1 MKTWNIQ
8 WHTMTYNIIWQYIM
22 TVFNPL
28 SLKKAHACRWSVDSR
43 WGANCKAFLHELAWP
58 NHPNPGTATQYYAE
72 LRSTTQYYA
81 QPILRLLNLQRTF
94 LNIHCKSPSAAQKC
108 HVMKLVE
115 TNLFQTQDPMPAHLA
130 RCISNVG
137 RHQLRPRAT
146 WRWTTK

>member
-22 TVFNPL
+22 TVF
-28 SLKKAHACRWSVDSR
+28 SRYRWKRPTPVV
-43 WGANCKAFLHELAWP
+43 GASTPGEERIARRSCTNWHGQTIQTLA
-58 NHPNPGTATQYYAE
+58 Q
-72 LRSTTQYYA
+72 LRRTTQYYA

-137 RHQLRPRAT
+137 KHQLRPRAT
-146 WRWTTK
+146 WRWRTK